1 MSRRTQTITIAEEPD
16 NRDSGKVF
24 ILTEMPATAGER
36 WAMQLMY
43 LLTQTGVP
51 LDSGVLNAGMSGLAT
66 AISSAG
72 VALLRAL
79 QDPSL
84 DAWRDCVRYQ
94 HQPNH
99 PLQPINWD
107 SAACQIEEIKTV
119 GALRM
124 AVVELHTGFFS
135 PEPPSSSASSSPGAK
150 PTGSSPT
157 RMSHHR
163 SAQ

>member
-1 MSRRTQTITIAEEPD
+1 MPRRTQTITIEEEG
-16 NRDSGKVF
+16 RDKGKVF
-24 ILTEMPATAGER
+24 ILTEMPATQGEK

-51 LDSGVLNAGMSGLAT
+51 LDAGLLSSGMSGLAT
-66 AISSAG
+66 AVSTAG

-79 QDPSL
+79 QDSSL

-94 HQPNH
+94 HEPNH

-107 SAACQIEEIKTV
+107 SAACQIEEIKTI
-119 GALRM
+119 GQLRM
-124 AVVELHTGFFS
+124 AVIELHTAFFS
-135 PEPPSSSASSSPGAK
+135 PESLSTSASRSPAPI
-150 PTGSSPT
+150 PTGSLPT
-157 RMSHHR
+157 RMSRPR